1 MEKYFDLQN
10 MLSVVM
16 AYLPKVI
23 GAILTII
30 IGFWV
35 AKVVSKLIGKA
46 LSKNNVDI
54 GVQKFLSSLVS
65 TGIKIMTLIAAAGM
79 FGFETTSF
87 VAIISALAFSVGL
100 ALQGSLGHFASGVLL
115 LIFKPFKTGDLVE
128 VGGGKTGTV
137 CDIQIFN
144 TVLET
149 LDNKRVII
157 PNGVIT
163 SNVITNISGQGTIGV
178 ELSYKIGHENKIEV
192 VRKII
197 CDVADSCPYILKDPK
212 TTVSVASLDDNMV
225 KVATRPFCKSE
236 NYWDTYFY
244 MNEGVKNAFDKAGI
258 KMPTPGMNIHLNKE

>member
-1 MEKYFDLQN
+1 MEKYFDIQN
-10 MLSVVM
+10 MTSVIM

-30 IGFWV
+30 IGFWI
-35 AKVVSKLIGKA
+35 AKIASKIIQKA
-46 LSKNNVDI
+46 LLRNHVDT
-54 GVQKFLSSLVS
+54 GVQKFLCSLVS
-65 TGIKIMTLIAAAGM
+65 TGIKIMTMIAAAGM

-115 LIFKPFKTGDLVE
+115 LVFKPFKTGDLVE
-128 VGGGKTGTV
+128 IGGGKTGTV

-149 LDNKRVII
+149 LDNKRIII

-178 ELSYKIGHENKIEV
+178 ELSFKIGHENNIET

-197 CDVADSCPYILKDPK
+197 CDVANSCPYVLKEPA

-225 KVATRPFCKSE
+225 KLATRPFCNSDK
-236 NYWDTYFY
+236 YWDTYFY
-244 MNEGVKNAFDKAGI
+244 INEGVKVAFDKAGI
-258 KMPTPGMNIHLNKE
+258 KMPTPGMNINLIKE